1 MMNTYAPEFRNFI
14 EAQKA
19 IVVYLDRESEHILTS
34 LPSQL
39 ATLGCPMYEDLLNKE
54 PLDIV
59 NLEYHDSLSYI
70 DNLQAPV
77 KVITPITSVF
87 RMKYPKENYKMFLI
101 REGILLELTEIPV
114 EHPYTTVQESIG
126 NMEEMLVDG
135 RFEALWNQI
144 YNTYDTP
151 HTIVFSKTP

>member
-1 MMNTYAPEFRNFI
+1 MMNTYTPEFRNFI

-19 IVVYLDRESEHILTS
+19 IVVYLDRKSKHMLTS

-39 ATLGCPMYEDLLNKE
+39 MAMDCPMYADLLDKK
-54 PLDIV
+54 PLNIV
-59 NLEYHDSLSYI
+59 NLEYYDSLSYI

-77 KVITPITSVF
+77 KVITPMTSVF
-87 RMKYPKENYKMFLI
+87 RMKYPKENYRMFLI
-101 REGILLELTEIPV
+101 REGILLELTESPV

-126 NMEEMLVDG
+126 SMEEMLVDG
-135 RFEALWNQI
+135 RFEAIWRQI

>member
-1 MMNTYAPEFRNFI
+1 MNTYTPEFQDFM

-34 LPSQL
+34 LPGTL
-39 ATLGCPMYEDLLNKE
+39 VTLGHPMYEDLLNKE

-70 DNLQAPV
+70 NNLRTPV
-77 KVITPITSVF
+77 KIITPMTSIF

-101 REGILLELTEIPV
+101 REGILLELTESPV
-114 EHPYTTVQESIG
+114 EHPYTMVQESIG
-126 NMEEMLVDG
+126 DTEEMLIDG
-135 RFEALWNQI
+135 RFEALWSQI